1 VLVGAIVLG
10 AVLRG
15 VLLPLPGTI
24 DVQTQ
29 KLWSFGAAT
38 DASGIYGVGGTP
50 PERKLVHW
58 LDLYGP
64 VDYPPMA
71 VLELAVVGRIYRAID
86 PAYGDSTLLTV
97 LIKTPGLV
105 AEIVFVAAL
114 LTWGRRLFGAAGA
127 DWAAVAFWLNPAV
140 WFSGAALGYV
150 DAQGAVPAALALLA
164 AVTGRP
170 ALAGALIALA
180 AGTKPQTIYLLP
192 VIAAAVVRGAD
203 RAGAIRCLGRAAV
216 GGAVATAAIVA
227 PFVLRGAA
235 ANMVQGVSRLLEH
248 NMLSGTAPN
257 IGWILTWA
265 LRVWYAVPD
274 MGWAGALGLEI
285 RILQISR
292 VVELGY
298 LDPRPIATT
307 MTLAAAALAAWR
319 VFRGASRPAAAALGA
334 WAVYAYS
341 VIGIPVHENHF
352 YPAIPLLALA
362 AASLAP
368 LRAVFWTTSA
378 IFTLNLYL
386 FYGLGRGW
394 PSLFARSWT
403 LIDCTVLLAICNV
416 AVFVWTTIRVWR
428 LSTPVPAEQP

>member
-1 VLVGAIVLG
+1 
-10 AVLRG
+10 
-15 VLLPLPGTI
+15 
-24 DVQTQ
+24 
-29 KLWSFGAAT
+29 
-38 DASGIYGVGGTP
+38 
-50 PERKLVHW
+50 
-58 LDLYGP
+58 
-64 VDYPPMA
+64 
-71 VLELAVVGRIYRAID
+71 
-86 PAYGDSTLLTV
+86 
-97 LIKTPGLV
+97 
-105 AEIVFVAAL
+105 
-114 LTWGRRLFGAAGA
+114 
-127 DWAAVAFWLNPAV
+127 
-140 WFSGAALGYV
+140 
-150 DAQGAVPAALALLA
+150 
-164 AVTGRP
+164 
-170 ALAGALIALA
+170 
-180 AGTKPQTIYLLP
+180 
-192 VIAAAVVRGAD
+192 
-203 RAGAIRCLGRAAV
+203 
-216 GGAVATAAIVA
+216 
-227 PFVLRGAA
+227 
-235 ANMVQGVSRLLEH
+235 VQGVSRLLEH